1 MSALPADAGG
11 SIDVACPA
19 EVPAMDLRGRMSW
32 SHPEATGDGMTSTE
46 QEGRDGDDEPVEP
59 GERPTLTTDDEA
71 QTDDPVVDP
80 GNS

>member
-1 MSALPADAGG
+1 
-11 SIDVACPA
+11 
-19 EVPAMDLRGRMSW
+19 
-32 SHPEATGDGMTSTE
+32 MTSTE